1 MTTTT
6 TTAMSLS
13 SSPDPNSTV
22 LTDSFHAA
30 MRPFTPGQCLFC
42 PNSSPSFS
50 DSVTH
55 MQRSHGL
62 FIPYQDNLI
71 IDLETLFKY
80 VHLVISEYREC
91 IQCGTTRATVQAV
104 QQHMTGKAHCRFDVS
119 QDSEFVEFYD
129 FSEPE
134 DEDEDEEAKMAG
146 IQDETLA
153 TTSSSHLK
161 PTLADEDSI
170 RLPSGRIIS
179 RQSSPGQTNLSFT
192 QQFRRRTRKPLAS
205 QLESFQAEPEETG
218 KESGSDSD
226 TQRDTTSTKALSK
239 REKRDRAAVTYQLS
253 SMSAS
258 DRNTLIHLP
267 ASEQRSLLATQLRH
281 QEKVQKEEKRRR
293 TKVDRKGN
301 KNLYAYWHTETPVY
315 TCG

>member
-1 MTTTT
+1 
-6 TTAMSLS
+6 MSLS
-13 SSPDPNSTV
+13 SSPETNFRV
-22 LTDSFHAA
+22 LTDSLHAA

-42 PNSSPSFS
+42 PNCSPNFS

-55 MQRSHGL
+55 MQKSHGL
-62 FIPYQDNLI
+62 FVPYQESLI
-71 IDLETLFKY
+71 VGLETLFKY
-80 VHLVISEYREC
+80 LHLVISEYREC

-104 QQHMTGKAHCRFDVS
+104 QQHMTGKGHCRFEVS
-119 QDSEFVEFYD
+119 EDSDFAEFYD

-134 DEDEDEEAKMAG
+134 DEDEDEDENNDEAEEESNLE
-146 IQDETLA
+146 ETKA
-153 TTSSSHLK
+153 ATSSSHTK
-161 PTLADEDSI
+161 PILADEDSI

-179 RQSSPGQTNLSFT
+179 RKASPGQAGPSFN

-205 QLESFQAEPEETG
+205 QIEYSEAEPET
-218 KESGSDSD
+218 KEKGDGSDSD
-226 TQRDTTSTKALSK
+226 CQRDNNTQALSK
-239 REKRDRAAVTYQLS
+239 REKRERAAVTHQLA
-253 SMSAS
+253 SMSAG

-267 ASEQRSLLATQLRH
+267 AAQQRSILATQLRH
-281 QEKVQKEEKRRR
+281 QEKAQKEEKRQR

>member
-1 MTTTT
+1 
-6 TTAMSLS
+6 MSLS
-13 SSPDPNSTV
+13 SSPEPNSTV

-50 DSVTH
+50 DSTTH

-62 FIPYQDNLI
+62 FIPYQESLI
-71 IDLETLFKY
+71 VDLETLFKY
-80 VHLVISEYREC
+80 LHLVISEDREC

-104 QQHMTGKAHCRFDVS
+104 QQHMTGKGHCRFDVS
-119 QDSEFVEFYD
+119 QDSEFAEFYD

-134 DEDEDEEAKMAG
+134 DEDEDEDAEEEG
-146 IQDETLA
+146 NQEETPA
-153 TTSSSHLK
+153 TAISSHLK
-161 PTLADEDSI
+161 PTFADEDSI

-179 RQSSPGQTNLSFT
+179 RQSSPGQTNPSFT

-205 QLESFQAEPEETG
+205 QLEYSQAEPEEAG
-218 KESGSDSD
+218 KGSGSDSD
-226 TQRDTTSTKALSK
+226 TQRNTTNTKALSK
-239 REKRDRAAVTYQLS
+239 RENRERAAVTYQLA

-267 ASEQRSLLATQLRH
+267 AH